1 GHRGVAREH
10 REEAR
15 QAAAREDRQRRLEG
29 NRAARS
35 GARERAEDARHREWR
50 HRSGLRAACG
60 SVEHAPGSEPRSARD
75 PDARRLPGA
84 PSRIAHSRE
93 ERGAQV
99 MRRLMCSISFGVL
112 AMAVSGCSTA
122 TSHFYTLDPTAT
134 SDGGPPVHQAIAV
147 GPVSVPP
154 SVDRPQFVV
163 QVAPNR
169 VAVDEFNRWAGPLD
183 DSIGRA
189 IAGDLAVLLGTSDVA
204 VAPVPGF
211 VPTLRVTVDVQRFES
226 VPGESV
232 AVEALWSVRPMA
244 GGDIRSGRTVAREAV
259 QGKSYDAIA
268 AAHSR
273 ALATV
278 SSDIAAAIR
287 AHSATPP
294 RRRTH

>member
-1 GHRGVAREH
+1 
-10 REEAR
+10 
-15 QAAAREDRQRRLEG
+15 
-29 NRAARS
+29 
-35 GARERAEDARHREWR
+35 
-50 HRSGLRAACG
+50 
-60 SVEHAPGSEPRSARD
+60 
-75 PDARRLPGA
+75 
-84 PSRIAHSRE
+84 
-93 ERGAQV
+93 
-99 MRRLMCSISFGVL
+99 MRRLVCSISFAV
-112 AMAVSGCSTA
+112 AVSGCSTA
-122 TSHFYTLDPTAT
+122 MSHFYTLDPTAT
-134 SDGGPPVHQAIAV
+134 SDGSPPIHQAIAV

-154 SVDRPQFVV
+154 SVDRPQFVI

-169 VAVDEFNRWAGPLD
+169 VTVDEFNRWAGPLD

-204 VAPVPGF
+204 VAPVSGF

-278 SSDIAAAIR
+278 STDIAAAIR
-287 AHSATPP
+287 AQSATPP
-294 RRRTH
+294 HRRTR